1 MHSHAPIRAAL
12 ALFACFAA
20 APSLAIDPDNL
31 NLITF
36 ENRTGG
42 DIRYVFLSPSD
53 SRYWGTDILGSSR
66 VLGNDEDLAFFI
78 HYPNACNEFDIIAI
92 GSDGEA
98 FVVYGYEICDG
109 KEAIVHLTGQD
120 LSEDA
125 PRFDF
130 ATVQIANDT
139 DYEIWYLFF
148 SPGDS
153 DMWGVDQLDKDTILS
168 PGESVRL
175 LLPLTEE
182 SVHYDVRAVDE
193 DEDTYTFYVEVVP
206 GETEYLFSIANG
218 DLD

>member
-1 MHSHAPIRAAL
+1 MLSRTPGRAAL
-12 ALFACFAA
+12 ALCACLAA
-20 APSLAIDPDNL
+20 APSWAVDPDEL

-36 ENRTGG
+36 ENRTGS

-53 SRYWGTDILGSSR
+53 SSYWGTDILGSSR
-66 VLGNDEDLAFFI
+66 VLGNDEDVAFFI
-78 HYPNACNEFDIIAI
+78 HYPAACNEFDIVAIA
-92 GSDGEA
+92 SDGEA

-109 KEAIVHLTGQD
+109 REAVVRLSEQD
-120 LSEDA
+120 LNDDA

-130 ATVQIANDT
+130 ATIQIANDT

-153 DMWGVDQLDKDTILS
+153 DMWGVDQLDKDTILD

-193 DEDTYTFYVEVVP
+193 DEDTYTFYVEVGP
-206 GETEYLFSIANG
+206 AGNEYLFSITNG